1 MRDRD
6 TQVKVKICG
15 MTNLKDVKVAVD
27 GGADA
32 VGFIFYK
39 KSPRSVTMKVVR
51 EIVLNLPPFVDSVGV
66 FVNETAEQI
75 NKIADHCKLDRVQ
88 LHGDESPAFCKKI
101 RRRVIKA
108 IRVKDMQSLK
118 KLSEYPVSSFLL
130 DTFSQDHYGGTGKVF
145 DWNLAYPAK
154 KYGPIILAGG
164 LTPIN
169 VRQAIQTIQPYGVD
183 VCSGVESQPG
193 MKDHK
198 KMQAFLKNVKAERKY
213 ESP

>member
-1 MRDRD
+1 MNDRD

-27 GGADA
+27 GGVDA

-39 KSPRSVTMKVVR
+39 KSPRSVTMQAVR
-51 EIVLNLPPFVDSVGV
+51 KIVLELPPFVDSVGV

-75 NKIADHCKLDRVQ
+75 NKIADRCNLDRVQ
-88 LHGDESPAFCKKI
+88 LHGNESPMFCKKI

-108 IRVKDMQSLK
+108 IRVKDIQSLK
-118 KLSEYPVSSFLL
+118 KLSDYPVSSFLL
-130 DTFSQDHYGGTGKVF
+130 DTFSEDQYGGTGRVF

-164 LTPIN
+164 LTPNN
-169 VRQAIQTIQPYGVD
+169 VRQAIQRIQPYGVD

-193 MKDHK
+193 IKDHK
-198 KMQAFLKNVKAERKY
+198 KMQTFLKNVKAERKK
-213 ESP
+213 

>member
-1 MRDRD
+1 MKDRD

-27 GGADA
+27 GGVDA

-39 KSPRSVTMKVVR
+39 KSPRSVTIKTVR
-51 EIVLNLPPFVDSVGV
+51 EIVVELPPFIDAVGV
-66 FVNETAEQI
+66 FVDETAEQI
-75 NKIADHCKLDRVQ
+75 NKIADRCNLDRVQ
-88 LHGDESPAFCKKI
+88 LHGNESPAFCKKI

-108 IRVKDMQSLK
+108 IRVKDIQSLK
-118 KLSEYPVSSFLL
+118 KLSDYPVSSFLL
-130 DTFSQDHYGGTGKVF
+130 DTFSEDQYGGTGRVF

-164 LTPIN
+164 LTPNN
-169 VRQAIQTIQPYGVD
+169 VRQAIQRIQPYGVD

-193 MKDHK
+193 IKDHK
-198 KMQAFLKNVKAERKY
+198 KMQTFLKNVKAERRK
-213 ESP
+213 

>member
-1 MRDRD
+1 VNDRD

-27 GGADA
+27 GGVDA

-39 KSPRSVTMKVVR
+39 KSPRSVTMQAVR
-51 EIVLNLPPFVDSVGV
+51 KIVLELPPFVDSVGV

-75 NKIADHCKLDRVQ
+75 NKIADRCNLDRVQ
-88 LHGDESPAFCKKI
+88 LHGNESPTFCKKI

-108 IRVKDMQSLK
+108 IRVKDIQSLK
-118 KLSEYPVSSFLL
+118 KLSDYPVSSFLL
-130 DTFSQDHYGGTGKVF
+130 DTFSEDQYGGTGRVF

-164 LTPIN
+164 LTPNN
-169 VRQAIQTIQPYGVD
+169 VRQAIQRIQPYGVD

-193 MKDHK
+193 IKDHK
-198 KMQAFLKNVKAERKY
+198 KMQIFLKNVKAERKK
-213 ESP
+213 

>member
-1 MRDRD
+1 MTDRD

-27 GGADA
+27 GGVDA

-39 KSPRSVTMKVVR
+39 KSPRSVTMQAVR
-51 EIVLNLPPFVDSVGV
+51 KIVLELPPFVDSVGV

-75 NKIADHCKLDRVQ
+75 NKIADRCNLDRVQ
-88 LHGDESPAFCKKI
+88 LHGNESPTFCKKI

-108 IRVKDMQSLK
+108 IRVKDIQSLK
-118 KLSEYPVSSFLL
+118 KLSDYPVSSFLL
-130 DTFSQDHYGGTGKVF
+130 DTFSEDQYGGTGKVF
-145 DWNLAYPAK
+145 DWNLAFPAK

-164 LTPIN
+164 LTPNN
-169 VRQAIQTIQPYGVD
+169 VRQAIQRIRPYGVD

-193 MKDHK
+193 IKDHK
-198 KMQAFLKNVKAERKY
+198 KMQAFLKNVKAERKK
-213 ESP
+213 

>member
-1 MRDRD
+1 MKDRD

-27 GGADA
+27 GGVDA

-39 KSPRSVTMKVVR
+39 KSPRSVTMQAVR
-51 EIVLNLPPFVDSVGV
+51 KIVLELPPFVDSVGV

-75 NKIADHCKLDRVQ
+75 NKIADRCNLDRVQ
-88 LHGDESPAFCKKI
+88 LHGNESPTFCKKI

-108 IRVKDMQSLK
+108 IRVKDIQSLK
-118 KLSEYPVSSFLL
+118 KLSDYPVSSFLL
-130 DTFSQDHYGGTGKVF
+130 DTFSEDQYGGTGKVF

-164 LTPIN
+164 LTPNN
-169 VRQAIQTIQPYGVD
+169 VRQAIQRIQPYGVD

-193 MKDHK
+193 IKDHK
-198 KMQAFLKNVKAERKY
+198 KMKAFLKNVKAERKI
-213 ESP
+213 

>member
-1 MRDRD
+1 MKDRD

-27 GGADA
+27 GGVDA

-39 KSPRSVTMKVVR
+39 KSPRSVTMQAVR
-51 EIVLNLPPFVDSVGV
+51 EIVLELPPFVDSVGV

-75 NKIADHCKLDRVQ
+75 NKISDHCKLDRVQ

-108 IRVKDMQSLK
+108 IRVKDIQSLK
-118 KLSEYPVSSFLL
+118 KLSDYPVSSFLL
-130 DTFSQDHYGGTGKVF
+130 DTFSEDQYGGTGKVF
-145 DWNLAYPAK
+145 DWNLAYSAK

-169 VRQAIQTIQPYGVD
+169 VRQAIQRIQPYGVD

-193 MKDHK
+193 IKDHK
-198 KMQAFLKNVKAERKY
+198 KMQAFLKNVKAERKI
-213 ESP
+213 

>member
-1 MRDRD
+1 MNDRD

-27 GGADA
+27 GGVDA

-39 KSPRSVTMKVVR
+39 KSPRSVTMQAVR
-51 EIVLNLPPFVDSVGV
+51 EIVLELPPFVDSVGV

-75 NKIADHCKLDRVQ
+75 NKIADRCNLDRVQ
-88 LHGDESPAFCKKI
+88 LHGNESPTFCKKI

-108 IRVKDMQSLK
+108 IRVKDIQSLK
-118 KLSEYPVSSFLL
+118 KLSDYPVSSFLL
-130 DTFSQDHYGGTGKVF
+130 DTFSEDQYGGTGRVF

-164 LTPIN
+164 LTPNN
-169 VRQAIQTIQPYGVD
+169 VRQAIQRIQPYGVD

-193 MKDHK
+193 IKDHK
-198 KMQAFLKNVKAERKY
+198 KMQIFLKNVKAERKK
-213 ESP
+213 

>member
-1 MRDRD
+1 MNDRD

-27 GGADA
+27 SGVDA

-39 KSPRSVTMKVVR
+39 KSPRSVTMQAVR
-51 EIVLNLPPFVDSVGV
+51 KIVLELPPFVDSVGV

-75 NKIADHCKLDRVQ
+75 NKIADRCNLDRVQ
-88 LHGDESPAFCKKI
+88 LHGNESPTFCKKI

-108 IRVKDMQSLK
+108 IRVKDIQSLK
-118 KLSEYPVSSFLL
+118 KLSDYPVSSFLL
-130 DTFSQDHYGGTGKVF
+130 DTFSEDQYGGTGRVF

-164 LTPIN
+164 LTPNN
-169 VRQAIQTIQPYGVD
+169 VRQAIQRIQPYGVD

-193 MKDHK
+193 IKDHK
-198 KMQAFLKNVKAERKY
+198 KMQIFLKNVKAERKK
-213 ESP
+213 

>member
-1 MRDRD
+1 MKDRD

-27 GGADA
+27 GGVDA

-39 KSPRSVTMKVVR
+39 KSPRSVTMQAVR
-51 EIVLNLPPFVDSVGV
+51 EIVLELPPFVDSVGV

-101 RRRVIKA
+101 RRRVIKV
-108 IRVKDMQSLK
+108 IRVKDIQSLK
-118 KLSEYPVSSFLL
+118 KLSDYPVSSFLL
-130 DTFSQDHYGGTGKVF
+130 DTFSEDQYGGTGKVF

-169 VRQAIQTIQPYGVD
+169 VHQAIQRIQPYGVD
-183 VCSGVESQPG
+183 VCSGVENQPG
-193 MKDHK
+193 IKDHK
-198 KMQAFLKNVKAERKY
+198 KMKAFLKNVKAERKI
-213 ESP
+213 

>member
-1 MRDRD
+1 MKDRD

-27 GGADA
+27 GGVDA

-39 KSPRSVTMKVVR
+39 KSPRSVTMQAVR
-51 EIVLNLPPFVDSVGV
+51 EIVLELPPFVDSVGV

-101 RRRVIKA
+101 RRRVIKV
-108 IRVKDMQSLK
+108 IRVKDIQSLK
-118 KLSEYPVSSFLL
+118 KLSDYPVSSFLL
-130 DTFSQDHYGGTGKVF
+130 DTFSEDQYGGTGKVF
-145 DWNLAYPAK
+145 DWNLAYSAK

-169 VRQAIQTIQPYGVD
+169 VRQAIQRIQPYGVD

-193 MKDHK
+193 IKDHK
-198 KMQAFLKNVKAERKY
+198 KMKAFLKNVKAERKI
-213 ESP
+213 

>member
-1 MRDRD
+1 MKDRD

-27 GGADA
+27 GGVDA

-39 KSPRSVTMKVVR
+39 KSPRSVTMQAVR
-51 EIVLNLPPFVDSVGV
+51 EIILELPPFVDSVGV

-108 IRVKDMQSLK
+108 IRVKDIQSLK
-118 KLSEYPVSSFLL
+118 KLSDYPVSSFLL
-130 DTFSQDHYGGTGKVF
+130 DTFSEDQYGGTGKVF

-169 VRQAIQTIQPYGVD
+169 VHQAIQRIQPYGVD

-193 MKDHK
+193 IKDHK
-198 KMQAFLKNVKAERKY
+198 KMKAFLKNVKAERKI
-213 ESP
+213 

>member
-1 MRDRD
+1 MKDRD

-27 GGADA
+27 GGVDA

-39 KSPRSVTMKVVR
+39 KSPRSVTMQEVR
-51 EIVLNLPPFVDSVGV
+51 EIILELPPFVDSVGV

-108 IRVKDMQSLK
+108 IRVKDIQSLK
-118 KLSEYPVSSFLL
+118 KLSDYPVSSFLL
-130 DTFSQDHYGGTGKVF
+130 DTFSEDQYGGTGKVF

-169 VRQAIQTIQPYGVD
+169 VHQAIQRIQPYGVD

-193 MKDHK
+193 IKDHK
-198 KMQAFLKNVKAERKY
+198 KMKAFLKNVKAERKI
-213 ESP
+213 

>member
-1 MRDRD
+1 MKDRD

-27 GGADA
+27 GGVDA

-39 KSPRSVTMKVVR
+39 KSPRSVTMQVVR
-51 EIVLNLPPFVDSVGV
+51 EIVLELPPFVDSVGV

-101 RRRVIKA
+101 RRRVIKV
-108 IRVKDMQSLK
+108 IRVKDIQSLK
-118 KLSEYPVSSFLL
+118 KLSDYPVSSFLL
-130 DTFSQDHYGGTGKVF
+130 DTFSEDQYGGTGKVF
-145 DWNLAYPAK
+145 DWNLAYSAK

-169 VRQAIQTIQPYGVD
+169 VRQGIQRIQPYGVD

-193 MKDHK
+193 IKDHK
-198 KMQAFLKNVKAERKY
+198 KMQAFLKNVKAERKI
-213 ESP
+213 

>member
-1 MRDRD
+1 
-6 TQVKVKICG
+6 

-27 GGADA
+27 GGVDA

-39 KSPRSVTMKVVR
+39 KSPRSVTMQVVR
-51 EIVLNLPPFVDSVGV
+51 EIVLELPPFVDSVGV

-101 RRRVIKA
+101 RRRVIKV
-108 IRVKDMQSLK
+108 IRVKDIQSLK
-118 KLSEYPVSSFLL
+118 KLSDYPVSSFLL
-130 DTFSQDHYGGTGKVF
+130 DTFSEDQYGGTGKVF
-145 DWNLAYPAK
+145 DWNLAYSAK

-169 VRQAIQTIQPYGVD
+169 VRQGIQRIQPYGVD

-193 MKDHK
+193 IKDHK
-198 KMQAFLKNVKAERKY
+198 KMQAFLKNVKAERKI
-213 ESP
+213 

>member
-1 MRDRD
+1 MNMDPLNL
-6 TQVKVKICG
+6 KVKICG

-27 GGADA
+27 GGVDA

-39 KSPRSVTMKVVR
+39 KSPRSVTMQAVR
-51 EIVLNLPPFVDSVGV
+51 KIVLELPPFVDSVGV

-75 NKIADHCKLDRVQ
+75 NKIADRCNLDRVQ
-88 LHGDESPAFCKKI
+88 LHGNESPTFCKKI

-108 IRVKDMQSLK
+108 IRVKDIQSLK
-118 KLSEYPVSSFLL
+118 KLSDYPVSSFLL
-130 DTFSQDHYGGTGKVF
+130 DTFSEDQYGGTGRVF

-164 LTPIN
+164 LTPNN
-169 VRQAIQTIQPYGVD
+169 VRQAIQRIQPYGVD

-193 MKDHK
+193 IKDHK
-198 KMQAFLKNVKAERKY
+198 KMQIFLKNVKAERKK
-213 ESP
+213 

>member
-1 MRDRD
+1 MKDRD

-27 GGADA
+27 GGVDA

-39 KSPRSVTMKVVR
+39 KSPRSVTMQAVR
-51 EIVLNLPPFVDSVGV
+51 EIVLELPPFVDSVGV

-75 NKIADHCKLDRVQ
+75 NKIADRCNLDRVQ
-88 LHGDESPAFCKKI
+88 LHGNESPTFCKKI

-108 IRVKDMQSLK
+108 IRVKDIQSLK
-118 KLSEYPVSSFLL
+118 KLSDYPVSSFLL
-130 DTFSQDHYGGTGKVF
+130 DTFSEDQYGGTGKVF

-164 LTPIN
+164 LTPNN
-169 VRQAIQTIQPYGVD
+169 VRQAIQRIQPYGVD

-193 MKDHK
+193 IKDHK
-198 KMQAFLKNVKAERKY
+198 KMQTFLKNVKAERRK
-213 ESP
+213 

>member
-1 MRDRD
+1 
-6 TQVKVKICG
+6 

-27 GGADA
+27 GGVDA

-39 KSPRSVTMKVVR
+39 KSPRSVTMQAVR
-51 EIVLNLPPFVDSVGV
+51 KIVLELPPFVDSVGV

-75 NKIADHCKLDRVQ
+75 NKIADRCNLDRVQ
-88 LHGDESPAFCKKI
+88 LHGNESPTFCKKI

-108 IRVKDMQSLK
+108 IRVKDIQSLK
-118 KLSEYPVSSFLL
+118 KLSDYPVSSFLL
-130 DTFSQDHYGGTGKVF
+130 DTFSEDQYGGTGRVF

-164 LTPIN
+164 LTPNN
-169 VRQAIQTIQPYGVD
+169 VRQAIQRIQPYGVD

-193 MKDHK
+193 IKDHK
-198 KMQAFLKNVKAERKY
+198 KMQIFLKNVKAERKK
-213 ESP
+213 

>member
-1 MRDRD
+1 MNDRD

-27 GGADA
+27 GGVDA

-39 KSPRSVTMKVVR
+39 KSPRSVTMQAVR
-51 EIVLNLPPFVDSVGV
+51 KIVLELPPFVDSVGV

-75 NKIADHCKLDRVQ
+75 NKIADRCNLDRVQ
-88 LHGDESPAFCKKI
+88 LHGNESPTFCKKI

-108 IRVKDMQSLK
+108 IRVKDIQSLK

-130 DTFSQDHYGGTGKVF
+130 DTFSEDQYGGTGRVF

-164 LTPIN
+164 LTPNN
-169 VRQAIQTIQPYGVD
+169 VRQAIQRIQPYGVD

-193 MKDHK
+193 IKDHK
-198 KMQAFLKNVKAERKY
+198 KMQTFLKNVKAERKK
-213 ESP
+213 

>member
-1 MRDRD
+1 MNDRD

-27 GGADA
+27 GGVDA

-39 KSPRSVTMKVVR
+39 KSPRSVTMQVVK
-51 EIVLNLPPFVDSVGV
+51 EIVLELPPFVDSVGV
-66 FVNETAEQI
+66 FVDETAEQI
-75 NKIADHCKLDRVQ
+75 NKIADRCNLDRVQ
-88 LHGDESPAFCKKI
+88 LHGNESPTFCKKI

-108 IRVKDMQSLK
+108 IRVKDIQSLK
-118 KLSEYPVSSFLL
+118 KLSDYPVSSFLL
-130 DTFSQDHYGGTGKVF
+130 DTFSEDQYGGTGKVF

-164 LTPIN
+164 LTPNN
-169 VRQAIQTIQPYGVD
+169 VRQAIQRIQPYGVD

-193 MKDHK
+193 IKDHK
-198 KMQAFLKNVKAERKY
+198 MMQTFLKNVKAERKK
-213 ESP
+213 

>member
-1 MRDRD
+1 MKDRD

-27 GGADA
+27 GGVDA

-39 KSPRSVTMKVVR
+39 KSPRSVTMQAVR
-51 EIVLNLPPFVDSVGV
+51 EIVLELPPFVDSVGV

-75 NKIADHCKLDRVQ
+75 NKISDHCKLDRVQ

-101 RRRVIKA
+101 RRRVIKV
-108 IRVKDMQSLK
+108 IRVKDIQSLK
-118 KLSEYPVSSFLL
+118 KLSDYPVSSFLL
-130 DTFSQDHYGGTGKVF
+130 DTFSEDQYGGTGKVF
-145 DWNLAYPAK
+145 DWNLAYSAK

-169 VRQAIQTIQPYGVD
+169 VRQAIQRIQPYGVD

-193 MKDHK
+193 IKDHK
-198 KMQAFLKNVKAERKY
+198 KMQAFLKNVKAERKI
-213 ESP
+213 

>member
-1 MRDRD
+1 MKDRD

-27 GGADA
+27 GGVDA

-39 KSPRSVTMKVVR
+39 KSPRSVTMQTVR
-51 EIVLNLPPFVDSVGV
+51 EIVLELPPFVDSVGV
-66 FVNETAEQI
+66 FVGEKAEQI

-108 IRVKDMQSLK
+108 IRVKDIQSLK
-118 KLSEYPVSSFLL
+118 KLSDYPVSSFLL
-130 DTFSQDHYGGTGKVF
+130 DTFSEDQYGGTGKVF

-169 VRQAIQTIQPYGVD
+169 VHQAIQRIQPYGVD

-193 MKDHK
+193 IKDHK
-198 KMQAFLKNVKAERKY
+198 TIKAFLKNVKAERKI
-213 ESP
+213 